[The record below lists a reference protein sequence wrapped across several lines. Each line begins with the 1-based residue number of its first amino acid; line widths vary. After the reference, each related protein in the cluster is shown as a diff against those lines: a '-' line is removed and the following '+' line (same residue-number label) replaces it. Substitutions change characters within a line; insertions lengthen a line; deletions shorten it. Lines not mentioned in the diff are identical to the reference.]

1 MPVSIQSSQS
11 YTLPIVPVQPPRQTP
26 SANLEAVLHAFETG
40 RIPKEMIVR
49 YAESIGETFT
59 DEMMVAGIQ
68 YIRENPA
75 EFEPIYE
82 KLVREG
88 LFERYPEHPTEPRSV

>member
-1 MPVSIQSSQS
+1 
-11 YTLPIVPVQPPRQTP
+11 
-26 SANLEAVLHAFETG
+26 
-40 RIPKEMIVR
+40 MIVR

-68 YIRENPA
+68 YIRENPV

-82 KLVREG
+82 KLVRGG
-88 LFERYPEHPTEPRSV
+88 LFERYPEHSVETGEV